1 VPVQFDERE
10 EETEQRQTGL
20 RRPGENLT
28 NCHREAK
35 ATAPLLDST
44 HIGNLPMFTK
54 KKRQIST
61 WKLALMAATC
71 VAGVAG
77 GGVPGLIVVIV
88 LVSIVGLYLI
98 WTKL

>member
-1 VPVQFDERE
+1 MPVQFDERE

-44 HIGNLPMFTK
+44 NNPPWPKPGSARLP
-54 KKRQIST
+54 Q
-61 WKLALMAATC
+61 
-71 VAGVAG
+71 
-77 GGVPGLIVVIV
+77 
-88 LVSIVGLYLI
+88 LVSDLHPFQNSWYLAPWHCPSYYSKPWLLSSI
-98 WTKL
+98 S